1 MASAVRAGPR
11 LRRAVEG
18 GELAGLPAGLR
29 AELEAALASEGAVVP
44 FSLLRRLHAALREA
58 GSPLYLHELLEGSEI
73 DLPEVPV
80 PPRVGEGRARAAGDG
95 GCPRPSQRL
104 CPSLPQNPELVARL
118 ERIKAKLANEEYR
131 RMTRNITG
139 QEVNG
144 TLAEFGRQVRSVKAV
159 VITIFNFIVTVVAAF
174 ACTYLGSQYVFVE
187 TAAVSEPVALE
198 PACGTLCA
206 GLAGAADALPSAGS
220 GSRHAQGRLSLFL
233 RPQRVLSAVIVASV
247 VGLAELYVMVRTL
260 EGDLGKL

>member
-1 MASAVRAGPR
+1 MASAMRAGWR

-18 GELAGLPAGLR
+18 DELAGLPAGLR
-29 AELEAALASEGAVVP
+29 AELKAALASEGALVP
-44 FSLLRRLHAALREA
+44 FSLLRKLHAALREA

-80 PPRVGEGRARAAGDG
+80 PPR
-95 GCPRPSQRL
+95 
-104 CPSLPQNPELVARL
+104 NPELVARL
-118 ERIKAKLANEEYR
+118 ERIKAKLANEEYQ

-139 QEVNG
+139 QEMNG

-174 ACTYLGSQYVFVE
+174 ACTYLGSQYIFAE
-187 TAAVSEPVALE
+187 TAAVSEPLASE
-198 PACGTLCA
+198 HACGALCA
-206 GLAGAADALPSAGS
+206 GQAGAAAGLQT
-220 GSRHAQGRLSLFL
+220 QGHLSLFFC
-233 RPQRVLSAVIVASV
+233 PQRVLSAVIVASV